1 MFKNVSDF
9 KQFMQSQKCA
19 KEKKTTKAY
28 SKPYNHSL
36 SLVFTEDINYCNACT
51 QKHTVHTSMLKTKI
65 EEQCYF

>member
-19 KEKKTTKAY
+19 KEKKQQKHTASHTIT
-28 SKPYNHSL
+28 L